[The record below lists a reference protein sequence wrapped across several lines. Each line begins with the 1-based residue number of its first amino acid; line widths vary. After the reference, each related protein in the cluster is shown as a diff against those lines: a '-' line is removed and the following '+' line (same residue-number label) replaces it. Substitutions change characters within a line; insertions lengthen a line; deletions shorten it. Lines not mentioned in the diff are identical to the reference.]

1 MVELLK
7 RESICFH
14 SQWKAQHSLLLFNEE
29 LKQCKSR
36 LTLNDDFFLEND
48 NTVRRVDQDSIPTLI
63 ACEEQSQRAYT
74 ASLEWARGSEFMA
87 IDKTCPSCRLSRRPP
102 HSLSRMAISRV
113 LSASSTYSPRSVFS
127 PAGTPSAWSVW
138 SCPASMRRST
148 ACRATVRF
156 AADPL

>member
-1 MVELLK
+1 MELLK

-63 ACEEQSQRAYT
+63 ACQEQSQHAYT
-74 ASLEWARGSEFMA
+74 ALLEWAR
-87 IDKTCPSCRLSRRPP
+87 
-102 HSLSRMAISRV
+102 
-113 LSASSTYSPRSVFS
+113 
-127 PAGTPSAWSVW
+127 
-138 SCPASMRRST
+138 
-148 ACRATVRF
+148 
-156 AADPL
+156 